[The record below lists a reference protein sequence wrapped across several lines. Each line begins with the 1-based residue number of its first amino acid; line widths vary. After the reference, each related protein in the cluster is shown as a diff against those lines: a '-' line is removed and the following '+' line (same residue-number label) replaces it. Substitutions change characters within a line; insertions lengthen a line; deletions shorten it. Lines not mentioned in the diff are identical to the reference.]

1 MGGSKNV
8 YASVKAYSKRGKL
21 LTRGD
26 FQTLA
31 ESRDLEELMTRIKNT
46 VYAEAVADVQKP
58 YSSQNIESALR
69 SKLAD
74 IHYSIAK
81 TSGNSAVLDAYYMK
95 FIVSNLKLILKGKIL
110 GKPQEEIESHVNLHA
125 EELIKQRDVIVKALV
140 AKDFEEAV
148 ASLNSVEFAD
158 EIAKAAALYN
168 EKKNLQIFD
177 TYFDKILFQQLAG
190 AMKNYADKAA
200 TKIVSMD
207 IDFYNI
213 LSVIRGKFWGLQEE
227 QIQDLVINTS
237 PPAKELLGRMIAAAS
252 VRDAFNELSSTK
264 YKDLVPQVE
273 NELDAIAGFER
284 AFELSIYNSSL
295 RSFTQMFSFATIVGI
310 TKLTSFEVRNL
321 AAIAFAVEQ
330 KIPTETTMSSHDFCP
345 TPISSIPRNLFSN
358 RRTHHWSS
366 YWLWPSFC
374 YTCLLRKNFKS
385 DNQTYEL
392 SIRSQKR

>member
-21 LTRGD
+21 LAKAD

-31 ESRDLEELMTRIKNT
+31 ESRDLEELITRIKNT
-46 VYAEAVADVQKP
+46 VYADSVADVQKP
-58 YSSQNIESALR
+58 YTSQNIESALR

-81 TSGNSAVLDAYYMK
+81 TSGNSGVLDAYYMK
-95 FIVSNLKLILKGKIL
+95 FIITNLKLILKGKVL
-110 GKPQEEIESHVNLHA
+110 GKSQEDLETHINLHA
-125 EELIKQRDVIVKALV
+125 EELIKQRDIVIKALV
-140 AKDFEEAV
+140 SKDLEEAV
-148 ASLNSVEFAD
+148 ASLNSVQFGE

-168 EKKNLQIFD
+168 EKKNIQIFD
-177 TYFDKILFQQLAG
+177 TYFDKILYQHLAG
-190 AMKNYADKAA
+190 AMKNYSDKEA
-200 TKIVSMD
+200 TKIVLMD

-227 QIQDLVINTS
+227 QIQDLIISTS
-237 PPAKELLGRMIAAAS
+237 PPAKELLGRMTAAAT

-273 NELDAIAGFER
+273 NELDAIAEFER
-284 AFELSIYNSSL
+284 AFEMTIYSSSL
-295 RSFTQMFSFATIVGI
+295 RSFTKMFSFATIVGI

-330 KIPTETTMSSHDFCP
+330 KIPTEITMSKL
-345 TPISSIPRNLFSN
+345 IL
-358 RRTHHWSS
+358 
-366 YWLWPSFC
+366 
-374 YTCLLRKNFKS
+374 
-385 DNQTYEL
+385 EEE
-392 SIRSQKR
+392 

>member
-21 LTRGD
+21 LAKAD

-46 VYAEAVADVQKP
+46 VYADSVADVQKP
-58 YSSQNIESALR
+58 YTSQKIESALR

-81 TSGNSAVLDAYYMK
+81 TSGNSGVLDAYYMK
-95 FIVSNLKLILKGKIL
+95 FIISNLKLILKGKVL
-110 GKPQEEIESHVNLHA
+110 GKSQEELETHINLHA
-125 EELIKQRDVIVKALV
+125 EELIKQRDIVIKALV
-140 AKDFEEAV
+140 SKDLEEAV
-148 ASLNSVEFAD
+148 ASLNSVQFGE

-168 EKKNLQIFD
+168 EKKNVQIFD
-177 TYFDKILFQQLAG
+177 TYFDKILYQHLAG
-190 AMKNYADKAA
+190 AMKNYSDKEA
-200 TKIVSMD
+200 TKLVSMD

-227 QIQDLVINTS
+227 QIQDLIIGTS
-237 PPAKELLGRMIAAAS
+237 PPAKELLDRMMAAAT

-273 NELDAIAGFER
+273 NELDAIAEFER
-284 AFELSIYNSSL
+284 AFEMAIYSSSL
-295 RSFTQMFSFATIVGI
+295 RSFTKMFSFATIVGI

-330 KIPTETTMSSHDFCP
+330 KIPTEITMSKL
-345 TPISSIPRNLFSN
+345 IL
-358 RRTHHWSS
+358 
-366 YWLWPSFC
+366 
-374 YTCLLRKNFKS
+374 
-385 DNQTYEL
+385 EEE
-392 SIRSQKR
+392 

>member
-21 LTRGD
+21 LTKSD

-58 YSSQNIESALR
+58 YTSQSIESALR

-81 TSGNSAVLDAYYMK
+81 TSGSSGVLDAYYMK
-95 FIVSNLKLILKGKIL
+95 FIVSNLKLILKGKVL
-110 GKPQEEIESHVNLHA
+110 GKPQEEIETHVNLHA
-125 EELIKQRDVIVKALV
+125 EELIKQRDIVIKALV
-140 AKDFEEAV
+140 AKDLEEAV
-148 ASLNSVEFAD
+148 ASLNSVQFGE

-177 TYFDKILFQQLAG
+177 TYFDKILFQYLAG
-190 AMKNYADKAA
+190 AMKNYADKDA
-200 TKIVSMD
+200 TKLVAMD

-227 QIQDLVINTS
+227 QIQDLIISTS
-237 PPAKELLGRMIAAAS
+237 PPARELLGRMMSAAT
-252 VRDAFNELSSTK
+252 VRDAFNELSNTK
-264 YKDLVPQVE
+264 YKDLIPQVE

-284 AFELSIYNSSL
+284 SFEMSIYNTAL
-295 RSFTQMFSFATIVGI
+295 RSFTKMFSFATIVGI

-321 AAIAFAVEQ
+321 AAIAFAIEQ
-330 KIPTETTMSSHDFCP
+330 KIPTETTMSKL
-345 TPISSIPRNLFSN
+345 IL
-358 RRTHHWSS
+358 
-366 YWLWPSFC
+366 
-374 YTCLLRKNFKS
+374 
-385 DNQTYEL
+385 QEE
-392 SIRSQKR
+392 